1 MSVATQREAGLF
13 VGGETVEGSESRELF
28 EPATGEPLATVQ
40 LAGEADIDR
49 AVDAARAAQ
58 DGDWFGGY
66 KQSGFGRER
75 ALETLDLYLETK
87 SVIVNTGSKPLNPF
101 GL

>member
-1 MSVATQREAGLF
+1 MNDFDCRTALSATATLRPRFAATVRMSAAASFSIFCFITSSSF
-13 VGGETVEGSESRELF
+13 S
-28 EPATGEPLATVQ
+28 PATLLA
-40 LAGEADIDR
+40 IDHTDTLVLVG
-49 AVDAARAAQ
+49 ASDVPTI
-58 DGDWFGGY
+58 
-66 KQSGFGRER
+66 KSLKI